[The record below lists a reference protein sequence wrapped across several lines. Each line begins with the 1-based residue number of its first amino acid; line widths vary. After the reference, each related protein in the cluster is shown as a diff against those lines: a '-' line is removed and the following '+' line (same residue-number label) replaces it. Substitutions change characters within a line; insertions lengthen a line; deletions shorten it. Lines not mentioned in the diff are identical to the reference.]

1 MAPAAVPACCTERLT
16 CSNSLPMATSQLE
29 LIQILSALDT
39 EAPLAERHLWLVRL
53 LDWVR
58 GESKEPEAAVA
69 RVRMLLDAA
78 ELRPEWLHLWHQ
90 WWDQFLSTTDATPLL
105 ADLGFAP
112 RPAFMS
118 ELVNRLR
125 RKLLP
130 ATPETTDLGELFGL
144 LFPSEFDAMWLRAL
158 DAETLQRLRSLL
170 FRTSPDELRQ
180 PSSPDYAQRVLLDA
194 LTYSISQIIAIGL
207 SSDIRTRMSPEAM
220 ETRPFHELPST
231 FEALRN
237 AVIEHGRE
245 SAPSLVAIGQLR
257 EQLDA
262 CRAAA
267 YSVYAHLEEHGISVQ
282 IEFQMRQL
290 RQRIIRVKALLLC
303 LETDAPALATAQL
316 MSHLVRVNRDSRSVR
331 ALMRTSTELLA
342 AKVTERNAETG
353 EHYITR
359 TKSDYTHMLKA
370 AAGGGLVL
378 AFTTWAKL
386 LIVSLSLSAFWGGL
400 AAGMNYAISFVII
413 MLLQWT
419 VATKQPAMTA
429 PAMAAK
435 LRNMDAPDAIDGFV
449 SEVVYLLRSQFAAIL
464 GNVGVVIPAVMLL
477 TYCLHYLGWD
487 EVLDTHHAEEILAN
501 HHLLG
506 LTAVFAVAT
515 GLLLFAS
522 SVIAGWVENWFV
534 FNKLDSVIAYHPS
547 ITAFLGRERALRW
560 GRYWGSNISSYTANI
575 SLGLMLGLIPPI
587 LRFFGI
593 GFEVRHVT
601 LVSGQIAASAV
612 ELGWQVVHQPA
623 FWWAIGGIVITGLLN
638 LASSFYFAFRLALT
652 AHNVTGVDRRRVY
665 DALGRRLIRQ
675 PFSFLLPV
683 RVKSDSAP
691 QEEKAG
697 IVKTRQTE

>member
-1 MAPAAVPACCTERLT
+1 M
-16 CSNSLPMATSQLE
+16 
-29 LIQILSALDT
+29 
-39 EAPLAERHLWLVRL
+39 
-53 LDWVR
+53 R
-58 GESKEPEAAVA
+58 GESKDPDAAVA

-90 WWDQFLSTTDATPLL
+90 WWAQFLSTTDATPLL

-144 LFPSEFDAMWLRAL
+144 LFPGEFDARWLRAL
-158 DAETLQRLRSLL
+158 DAGTLERLRSLL
-170 FRTSPDELRQ
+170 FRATPEDLEQSGSPDF
-180 PSSPDYAQRVLLDA
+180 AQRVLLDA

-207 SSDIRTRMSPEAM
+207 SSEIRTRMSPDAM
-220 ETRPFHELPST
+220 RTRPFHELPSA
-231 FEALRN
+231 FEVLRN

-267 YSVYAHLEEHGISVQ
+267 YSVYAHLEEHGISVH

-316 MSHLVRVNRDSRSVR
+316 LSHLVRVNRDSRSLR
-331 ALMRTSTELLA
+331 ALLRTSTELLA

-359 TKSDYTHMLKA
+359 TRGDYTHMLKA
-370 AAGGGLVL
+370 AGGGGLVL

-386 LIVSLSLSAFWGGL
+386 FIVSLSLSAFWGGL
-400 AAGMNYAISFVII
+400 AAGMNYAVSFVII

-435 LRNMDAPDAIDGFV
+435 LRNMDAPDAVEGFV

-464 GNVGVVIPAVMLL
+464 GNVGVVIPLVMLL
-477 TYCLHYLGWD
+477 TYGLHYLGWD
-487 EVLDTHHAEEILAN
+487 EVLDTHHAEKILTD

-506 LTAVFAVAT
+506 LTALFATAT

-534 FNKLDSVIAYHPS
+534 FNRLDSVIAYHPR
-547 ITAFLGRERALRW
+547 ITGFLGRERAARW

-575 SLGLMLGLIPPI
+575 SLGLMLGLAPPI

-612 ELGWQVVHQPA
+612 ELGWQVVHQSA
-623 FWWAIGGIVITGLLN
+623 FWWAVGGIVITGLLN

-652 AHNVTGVDRRRVY
+652 AHNVTGVDRRRMYV
-665 DALGRRLIRQ
+665 ALGQRVLRQ
-675 PFSFLLPV
+675 PLSFLLPV
-683 RVKSDSAP
+683 RVKPDPVPSNGSADN
-691 QEEKAG
+691 AG
-697 IVKTRQTE
+697 GAPVRPAE